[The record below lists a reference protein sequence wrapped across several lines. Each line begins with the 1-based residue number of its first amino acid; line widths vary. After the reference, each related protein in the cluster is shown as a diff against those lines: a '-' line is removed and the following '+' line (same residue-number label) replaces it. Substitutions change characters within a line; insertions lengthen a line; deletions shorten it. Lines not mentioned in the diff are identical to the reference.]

1 MNFRKLVPTF
11 PKKSLILANKD
22 RLHPQFDFCKANHYC
37 WPPIIFDKPKYSSIE
52 WGFSGIPQ
60 NLSFFGEKNSKIPKV
75 KLIPVP
81 KISPKIFWG
90 FSGIKPQKNSKF
102 NLPSSPKNPQNFSK
116 PCPRP
121 RPIPE
126 IRGRGRGKSGIG
138 APFPHPTLY
147 YDNIENG

>member
-1 MNFRKLVPTF
+1 MGIFGDS
-11 PKKSLILANKD
+11 PK
-22 RLHPQFDFCKANHYC
+22 F
-37 WPPIIFDKPKYSSIE
+37 E
-52 WGFSGIPQ
+52 
-60 NLSFFGEKNSKIPKV
+60 FFQGKNSKIPKV
-75 KLIPVP
+75 KLIPIP

-121 RPIPE
+121 RPVPE

-138 APFPHPTLY
+138 APFPHPNWHRTKILNKIFLCNY
-147 YDNIENG
+147 NFLFNISNYRRGSIEYVYSLQPASLPIQVSHSSFQLWSQ